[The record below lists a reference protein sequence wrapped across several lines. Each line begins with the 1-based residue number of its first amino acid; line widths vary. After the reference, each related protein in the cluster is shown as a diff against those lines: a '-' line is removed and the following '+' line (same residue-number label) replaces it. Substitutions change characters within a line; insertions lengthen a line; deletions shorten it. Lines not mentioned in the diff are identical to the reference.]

1 MIIKRE
7 YVTFRR
13 LVDSGDP
20 AGELYMELFHKSYH
34 EERWGEIYEM
44 LVDQCLYQREM
55 GWVFLNI
62 GELIER
68 FKNLDQTSPFD
79 NGFSFEDVTDSDI
92 VWRDE
97 NSITLHLINRA
108 CGEIVKVVEITQ

>member
-13 LVDSGDP
+13 LINSGDP
-20 AGELYMELFHKSYH
+20 AGRLFVELFHKAYPK
-34 EERWGEIYEM
+34 ERWDEIYEM

-55 GWVFLNI
+55 GWAFLNI
-62 GELIER
+62 GELIKGFE
-68 FKNLDQTSPFD
+68 NLDLNQPFD
-79 NGFSFEDVTDSDI
+79 NGFSFEDVTDSVV

-97 NSITLHLINRA
+97 NSITLHLTNKA
-108 CGEIVKVVEITQ
+108 WGEIVKVVEITE